1 MNTKGKEILSAAD
14 CPLPMDTSLAAL
26 AKSGDTAAKQAQLE
40 ARAGNMY
47 ALALDK
53 KQPCGSE
60 YTAKPVILT

>member
-1 MNTKGKEILSAAD
+1 
-14 CPLPMDTSLAAL
+14 MDTSLAAL
-26 AKSGDTAAKQAQLE
+26 AKSGDTASKQAQLE